1 MNISENRIDDLN
13 LSLTIE
19 LVKEDYAEALKK
31 KLNNYRRQADFKG
44 FRKGMAPMALVEKYY
59 GESALADVL
68 NTIVGEQLNKY
79 IEDNKLN
86 ILGEPLPSENVE
98 STTLEEGS
106 YRFDFDMAIAPEVKM
121 EINAEDKIP
130 YYTVTATAKAV
141 KERKSQILKQYGEL
155 STVEAAKKD
164 DFIIADFEQG
174 ETRVEGAYVAL
185 RSIKDE
191 KQKASFVGLKAGSA
205 MDVNVNEVFENESD
219 RAAMLKMNK
228 SELVEMD
235 PIWKLTV
242 KEVKSFVDATVSQET
257 FDKIFGEGNVKSEE
271 EFDARIKEQ
280 LSKEYTQ
287 EADYRFMIDCKEYL
301 ITKANISLPDSF
313 MKRYLHTTN
322 EGKFTMEQIE
332 AEYDLFAKDFRW
344 NLIRGTIM
352 RDQGIKVTKEDI
364 MKEAKA
370 MAAYQ
375 FAMYGMNE
383 VPEEHLESF
392 ADRMLSDKQQA
403 SRIFERVE
411 DDLTLNWIRG
421 VVTLDKKK
429 ITIEK
434 LHELTK

>member
-44 FRKGMAPMALVEKYY
+44 FRKGMTPMALVEKYY
-59 GESALADVL
+59 GESALAEIL

-79 IEDNKLN
+79 IEENKLN

-98 STTLEEGS
+98 STPLEEGS
-106 YRFDFDMAIAPEVKM
+106 YRFNFDMAIAPEVKM
-121 EINAEDKIP
+121 EITAEDKIP
-130 YYTVTATAKAV
+130 YYIVSATARAV

-155 STVEAAKKD
+155 CTVEAAKKD
-164 DFIIADFEQG
+164 DFLIADFEQG

-185 RSIKDE
+185 RSIKDD
-191 KQKASFVGLKAGSA
+191 KQKATLVGVKAGSE
-205 MDVNVNEVFENESD
+205 MDMNLNEVFENESD

-228 SELVEMD
+228 SELAEMD
-235 PIWKLTV
+235 PIWTMTV
-242 KEVKSFVDATVSQET
+242 KEVKSFVDATVCQET
-257 FDKIFGEGNVKSEE
+257 FDKIFGEGNVTSEE
-271 EFDARIKEQ
+271 EFDAKIKEQ
-280 LSKEYTQ
+280 LVVEYTR

-301 ITKANISLPDSF
+301 IAKANISLPDSF
-313 MKRYLHTTN
+313 MKRYLHATN

-352 RDQGIKVTKEDI
+352 REQGIKVTKEDI

-392 ADRMLSDKQQA
+392 ADRMLSDQQQA

-411 DDLTLNWIRG
+411 DDLTLNWIRS
-421 VVTLDKKK
+421 VVSFDKKK

>member
-141 KERKSQILKQYGEL
+141 KERKGQILKQHGEL
-155 STVEAAKKD
+155 RAVKSAKED
-164 DFIIADFEQG
+164 DFIIVDFEQG
-174 ETRVEGAYVAL
+174 DTRVEGAYVAL

-191 KQKASFVGLKAGSA
+191 KQKAAFVGVKAGSI
-205 MDVNVNEVFENESD
+205 MEINVNEVFENETD
-219 RAAMLKMNK
+219 RASMLKMEK
-228 SELVEMD
+228 EELAGMD

-242 KEVKSFVDATVSQET
+242 NEVKSFVDATVSQDT

-271 EFDARIKEQ
+271 EFDAKIKEQ
-280 LSKEYTQ
+280 LLAEYTR
-287 EADYRFMIDCKEYL
+287 EADYRFMIDSKEYL
-301 ITKANISLPDSF
+301 ISKANLSLPDSF
-313 MKRYLHTTN
+313 LKRYLLVSN

-352 RDQGIKVTKEDI
+352 KQQGIKVTREDV

-392 ADRMLSDKQQA
+392 AERMLSDQQQA
-403 SRIFERVE
+403 GRIFERVE

-421 VVTLDKKK
+421 VVTVEKKK

>member
-1 MNISENRIDDLN
+1 
-13 LSLTIE
+13 
-19 LVKEDYAEALKK
+19 
-31 KLNNYRRQADFKG
+31 
-44 FRKGMAPMALVEKYY
+44 
-59 GESALADVL
+59 
-68 NTIVGEQLNKY
+68 
-79 IEDNKLN
+79 
-86 ILGEPLPSENVE
+86 
-98 STTLEEGS
+98 
-106 YRFDFDMAIAPEVKM
+106 MAIAPEVKM

-130 YYTVTATAKAV
+130 YYTVSATAKAV

-155 STVEAAKKD
+155 RAVEAAKKD

-191 KQKASFVGLKAGSA
+191 KHKATFVGVKAGSE
-205 MDVNVNEVFENESD
+205 MDININEVFENESD
-219 RAAMLKMNK
+219 RAAMLKMSK
-228 SELVEMD
+228 SELAEMD
-235 PIWKLTV
+235 PIWKMTV
-242 KEVKSFVDATVSQET
+242 KEVKSFVDATVCQET
-257 FDKIFGEGNVKSEE
+257 FDKIFGEGNVTSEE

-280 LSKEYTQ
+280 LVVEYTR
-287 EADYRFMIDCKEYL
+287 EADYRFMIDCKEYF
-301 ITKANISLPDSF
+301 IAKANISLPDSF

-352 RDQGIKVTKEDI
+352 REQGIKVTREDI

-392 ADRMLSDKQQA
+392 ADRMLSDQQQA

-411 DDLTLNWIRG
+411 DDMTLNWIRG
-421 VVTLDKKK
+421 VVSLDKKK

>member
-59 GESALADVL
+59 GESALAEIL

-79 IEDNKLN
+79 IEENKLN

-98 STTLEEGS
+98 STPLEEGS
-106 YRFDFDMAIAPEVKM
+106 YRFNFDMAIAPEVKM
-121 EINAEDKIP
+121 EITAEDKIP
-130 YYTVTATAKAV
+130 YYIVSATAKAV

-155 STVEAAKKD
+155 CTVEEAKKD
-164 DFIIADFEQG
+164 DFLIADFEQG

-185 RSIKDE
+185 RSIKDD
-191 KQKASFVGLKAGSA
+191 KQKATLVGVKAGSE
-205 MDVNVNEVFENESD
+205 MDMNLNEVFENESD

-228 SELVEMD
+228 SELAEMD
-235 PIWKLTV
+235 PIWTMTV
-242 KEVKSFVDATVSQET
+242 KEVKSFVDATVCQET
-257 FDKIFGEGNVKSEE
+257 FDKIFGEGNVTSEE
-271 EFDARIKEQ
+271 EFDAKIKEQ
-280 LSKEYTQ
+280 LVVEYTR

-301 ITKANISLPDSF
+301 IAKANISLPDSF
-313 MKRYLHTTN
+313 MKRYLHATN

-352 RDQGIKVTKEDI
+352 REQGIKVTKEDI

-383 VPEEHLESF
+383 VPEEHLASF
-392 ADRMLSDKQQA
+392 ADRMLSDQQQA

-411 DDLTLNWIRG
+411 DDLTLNWIRS
-421 VVTLDKKK
+421 VVSFDKKK

>member
-19 LVKEDYAEALKK
+19 LVKEDYADALKK
-31 KLNNYRRQADFKG
+31 KLNQYRRQADFKG
-44 FRKGMAPMALVEKYY
+44 FRKGMAPMALVEKFY
-59 GESALADVL
+59 GESALAETL
-68 NTIVGEQLNKY
+68 NSIVGEQLNKY
-79 IEDNKLN
+79 IEENKLN

-98 STTLEEGS
+98 SKQLDHGA

-141 KERKSQILKQYGEL
+141 KERKQQILKQYGDL
-155 STVEAAKKD
+155 RNVERAKKD

-185 RSIKDE
+185 RSIKNE
-191 KQKASFVGLKAGSA
+191 EQKALFVGVKPGSV
-205 MDVNVNEVFENESD
+205 MDVNVNEVFENETD
-219 RAAMLKMNK
+219 RASMLKVDK
-228 SELVEMD
+228 AELASMD
-235 PIWKLTV
+235 PMWKLTV
-242 KEVKSFVDATVSQET
+242 KEVKSFVDAKVNQET

-271 EFDARIKEQ
+271 EFDAKIKEQ
-280 LSKEYTQ
+280 LKSEYAR

-301 ITKANISLPDSF
+301 INKADISLPDSF
-313 MKRYLHTTN
+313 MKRYLFTTN

-352 RDQGIKVTKEDI
+352 REQGIKVTKEDI

-370 MAAYQ
+370 LAAYQ

-383 VPEEHLESF
+383 VPEEHLVSF
-392 ADRMLSDKQQA
+392 ADRMLSDQQQA

-421 VVTLDKKK
+421 VVSMDKKK

>member
-1 MNISENRIDDLN
+1 MNISENKIDDLN

-19 LVKEDYAEALKK
+19 VVKEDYAEALKK

-44 FRKGMAPMALVEKYY
+44 FRKGMAPMSLVEKFY
-59 GESALADVL
+59 GENALAEIL

-79 IEDNKLN
+79 IDDNKLN
-86 ILGEPLPSENVE
+86 ILGEPLPSENVDN
-98 STTLEEGS
+98 SPREEGA

-121 EINAEDKIP
+121 EINADDKIP

-141 KERKSQILKQYGEL
+141 KERKGQILKQHGEL
-155 STVEAAKKD
+155 RAVKSAKED
-164 DFIIADFEQG
+164 DFIIVDFEQG
-174 ETRVEGAYVAL
+174 DTRVEGAYVAL

-191 KQKASFVGLKAGSA
+191 KQKAAFVGVKAGSV
-205 MDVNVNEVFENESD
+205 MEINVNEVFENETD
-219 RAAMLKMNK
+219 RASMLKMEK
-228 SELVEMD
+228 EELAGMD

-242 KEVKSFVDATVSQET
+242 NEVKSFVDATVSQET

-271 EFDARIKEQ
+271 EFDAKIKEQ
-280 LSKEYTQ
+280 LLAEYTR
-287 EADYRFMIDCKEYL
+287 EADYRFMIDSKEYL
-301 ITKANISLPDSF
+301 ISKANLSLPDSF
-313 MKRYLHTTN
+313 LKRYLLVSN

-352 RDQGIKVTKEDI
+352 KQQGIKVTREDV

-392 ADRMLSDKQQA
+392 AERMLSDQQQA
-403 SRIFERVE
+403 GRIFERVE

-421 VVTLDKKK
+421 VVTVEKKK

>member
-59 GESALADVL
+59 GESALAEIL

-79 IEDNKLN
+79 IEENKLN

-98 STTLEEGS
+98 STPLEEGS
-106 YRFDFDMAIAPEVKM
+106 YRFNFDMAIAPEVKM
-121 EINAEDKIP
+121 EITAEDKIP
-130 YYTVTATAKAV
+130 YYIVSATARAV

-155 STVEAAKKD
+155 CTVEAAKKD
-164 DFIIADFEQG
+164 DFLIADFEQG

-185 RSIKDE
+185 RSIKDD
-191 KQKASFVGLKAGSA
+191 KQKATLVGVKAGSE
-205 MDVNVNEVFENESD
+205 MDMNLNEVFENESD

-228 SELVEMD
+228 SELAEMD
-235 PIWKLTV
+235 PIWTMTV
-242 KEVKSFVDATVSQET
+242 KEVKSFVDATVCQET
-257 FDKIFGEGNVKSEE
+257 FDKIFGEGNVTSEE
-271 EFDARIKEQ
+271 EFDAKIKEQ
-280 LSKEYTQ
+280 LVVEYTR

-301 ITKANISLPDSF
+301 IAKANISLPDSF
-313 MKRYLHTTN
+313 MKRYLHATN

-352 RDQGIKVTKEDI
+352 REQGIKVTKEDI

-392 ADRMLSDKQQA
+392 ADRMLSDQQQA

-411 DDLTLNWIRG
+411 DDLTLNWIRS
-421 VVTLDKKK
+421 VVSFDKKK